1 MQRSDTWAP
10 LPQDMLQVLQAM
22 VTSSRYRC
30 DHPRSLQGMGESP
43 RARYGL
49 LHCRNGTEALGYR
62 IELYADLENYSV
74 RPWSELDW
82 K

>member
-1 MQRSDTWAP
+1 
-10 LPQDMLQVLQAM
+10 M
-22 VTSSRYRC
+22 VTSTGYRC
-30 DHPRSLQGMGESP
+30 DHPDDYFQGMGESP
-43 RARYGL
+43 RGRYGAL
-49 LHCRNGTEALGYR
+49 TCHNGTEALWYR